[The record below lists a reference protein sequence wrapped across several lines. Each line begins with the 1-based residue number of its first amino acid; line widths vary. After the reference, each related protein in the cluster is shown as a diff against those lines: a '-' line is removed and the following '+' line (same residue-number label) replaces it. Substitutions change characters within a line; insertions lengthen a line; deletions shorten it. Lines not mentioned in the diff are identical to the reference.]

1 MEYTH
6 KAYKTECKI
15 NNSMHFASERNQA
28 IMSDL
33 ISFFCGKRTIGK
45 YKTAMIFGISICIS
59 ISTYIFKI
67 NRCNE

>member
-33 ISFFCGKRTIGK
+33 ISFFWGKERLENIK
-45 YKTAMIFGISICIS
+45 LLWYLVYPFVYQYQHICL
-59 ISTYIFKI
+59 K
-67 NRCNE
+67 

>member
-6 KAYKTECKI
+6 KAYTTECKI

-33 ISFFCGKRTIGK
+33 ISFLKGKERLKNIK
-45 YKTAMIFGISICIS
+45 LL
-59 ISTYIFKI
+59 
-67 NRCNE
+67 